1 MGSVVALVS
10 FSGEGNAFCSPI
22 IQVTTLS
29 VSSGVIPFSGSWSVE
44 VTNGNALTLGSTN
57 VVMEFD
63 PSVLQA
69 LGASSATL
77 SNFIFNTDN
86 VAGTVATASAAFPGD
101 ELGAGDEF
109 FTVEFE
115 TTALPGTSTSI
126 TVSDPDVDECGYY
139 YLAGPVPPI
148 PPVALRYSV
157 TPGLETVGVLG
168 DVDCDGNLTPIDASV
183 VLGLFVGGIVGS
195 DLPTPCNDPDTL
207 LAISDWDLSGTLT
220 PIDASVTLA
229 VFVDNIY
236 ECDTT
241 LGQIFPD
248 LCPTPLAAS
257 SIRSSRL
264 NEAGSSTV
272 LRVSQAQARPG
283 RHATVEVKTQRA
295 IEVGSSGL
303 ALSFDA
309 SALRVVS
316 VESSLDGFTY
326 HVEEGVIRTASAGLG
341 QSLAAR
347 DVLVSVVFKVTADA
361 APGRYAVDVVSSG
374 VRAASLS
381 GPVAGGMPDAI
392 GVQVK
397 SGAVRVLRGRNR
409 R

>member
-1 MGSVVALVS
+1 
-10 FSGEGNAFCSPI
+10 
-22 IQVTTLS
+22 
-29 VSSGVIPFSGSWSVE
+29 
-44 VTNGNALTLGSTN
+44 
-57 VVMEFD
+57 
-63 PSVLQA
+63 
-69 LGASSATL
+69 L
-77 SNFIFNTDN
+77 SNFTFNIDN
-86 VAGTVATASAAFPGD
+86 VAGTVTTASAAFPSD

-109 FTVEFE
+109 FTVAFE
-115 TTALPGTSTSI
+115 ISALPGTSTSI
-126 TVSDPDVDECGYY
+126 TLSDPDGDGCYY
-139 YLAGPVPPI
+139 YLTGPVPPI
-148 PPVALRYSV
+148 PPVALQYSV
-157 TPGLETVGVLG
+157 APGLETVGVLG
-168 DVDCDGNLTPIDASV
+168 DVDCDGNLTPVDASV
-183 VLGLFVGGIVGS
+183 VLGLFVGGIVDS
-195 DLPTPCNDPDTL
+195 DLPTPCNDLDNL
-207 LAISDWDLSGTLT
+207 LTISDWDLSGTLT
-220 PIDASVTLA
+220 HIDASVILA
-229 VFVDNIY
+229 IYVENIY
-236 ECDTT
+236 ECDTP
-241 LGQIFPD
+241 LGQSFPD

-347 DVLVSVVFKVTADA
+347 DVLVSVVFKVTSDA

-381 GPVAGGMPDAI
+381 GPVAGRMPDAI
-392 GVQVK
+392 GVQAK
-397 SGAVRVLRGRNR
+397 SGSVRVLTGRGRR
-409 R
+409 